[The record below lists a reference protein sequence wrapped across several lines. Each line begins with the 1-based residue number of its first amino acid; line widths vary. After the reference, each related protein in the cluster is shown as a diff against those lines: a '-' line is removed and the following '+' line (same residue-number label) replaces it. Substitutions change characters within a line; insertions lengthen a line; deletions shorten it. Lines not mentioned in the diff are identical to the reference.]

1 MPAPIAET
9 RWNGEQLRIWQAR
22 EPGVGGGPAA
32 AGYRAAAPGTVVS
45 ASPDG
50 IAVACGCGILCI
62 ERLQLAGRNPVS
74 AAEFVRAH
82 RLAGASF
89 A

>member
-1 MPAPIAET
+1 
-9 RWNGEQLRIWQAR
+9 
-22 EPGVGGGPAA
+22 
-32 AGYRAAAPGTVVS
+32 VVS

-50 IAVACGCGILCI
+50 IEVACGSGVLRI
-62 ERLQLAGRNPVS
+62 ERLQLAGRKSVT

>member
-1 MPAPIAET
+1 
-9 RWNGEQLRIWQAR
+9 LRIWQASAASG
-22 EPGVGGGPAA
+22 PGSECGP
-32 AGYRAAAPGTVVS
+32 AAPGTVVS

-50 IAVACGCGILCI
+50 IEVACGSGVLRI
-62 ERLQLAGRNPVS
+62 ERLQLAGRKSVT